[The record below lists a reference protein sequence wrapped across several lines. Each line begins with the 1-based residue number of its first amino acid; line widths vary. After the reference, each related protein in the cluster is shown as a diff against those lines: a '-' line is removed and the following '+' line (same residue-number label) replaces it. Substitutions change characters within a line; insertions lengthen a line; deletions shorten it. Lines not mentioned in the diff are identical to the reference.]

1 MLLHII
7 LHLRSGLLRH
17 QHSFEHKESSGMM
30 VQQQTMQIFQ
40 DQLSEAA
47 TDSVTAQMRTALM
60 MAAEDLPDTKFVP
73 LLSLQV
79 GL

>member
-1 MLLHII
+1 
-7 LHLRSGLLRH
+7 
-17 QHSFEHKESSGMM
+17 MM